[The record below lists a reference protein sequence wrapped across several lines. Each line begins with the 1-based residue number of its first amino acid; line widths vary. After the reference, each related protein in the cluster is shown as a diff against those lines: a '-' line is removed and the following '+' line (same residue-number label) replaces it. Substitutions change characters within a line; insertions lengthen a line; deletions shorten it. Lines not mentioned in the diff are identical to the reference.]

1 MNREI
6 VIIIKVILAILLLL
20 CLVDFPYGYYQFVR
34 FVSMVGFGFL
44 GYWYFQN
51 SNQLFGISF
60 IILAILFQPFFKIHL
75 GRELWNVVDVIV
87 AIGLIILIFYNPLR
101 NKTE

>member
-1 MNREI
+1 M
-6 VIIIKVILAILLLL
+6 IKVVLAILLLL

-51 SNQLFGISF
+51 SNQPLGISF
-60 IILAILFQPFFKIHL
+60 IVLAVLFQPFFKVHL
-75 GRELWNVVDVIV
+75 GRELWNAVDVIV
-87 AIGLIILIFYNPLR
+87 AVALIGSCFFRAKNSSV
-101 NKTE
+101 